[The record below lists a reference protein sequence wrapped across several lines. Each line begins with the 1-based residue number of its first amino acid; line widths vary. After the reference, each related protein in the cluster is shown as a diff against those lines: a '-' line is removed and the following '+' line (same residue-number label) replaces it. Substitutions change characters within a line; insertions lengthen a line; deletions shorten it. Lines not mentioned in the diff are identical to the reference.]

1 MVYNNLKKKSFL
13 ITGGTGSFGQK
24 FIKTLTDKYNPKRVV
39 VYSRDEDKQYKMSQT
54 FNQKCMRY
62 FLGDVRDS
70 ERLIE
75 ATRDIDIIV
84 HAAAL
89 KHVPSSEYNPLE
101 CIKTNIDGA
110 KNVINAALRYNVK
123 KIIAL
128 STDKAANPINL
139 YGATKLVSDK
149 SFVSAN
155 NISGKRKSIFSI
167 VRYGNVVNSRGS
179 VIPYFKKLIKE
190 NKPLTITDEKMSRF
204 LITLQEGVDFVMQ
217 SLALMKGGEIFVPKL
232 PSIKILEIAKIL
244 SPGSKVKFTGIRP
257 GEKYDEILCPK
268 DESHL
273 TLEFKKYYL
282 IKPSIIFNQPNDY
295 SKNLIGEKG
304 KRVKDNFEYNSKNS
318 IKKFKIDE
326 FKKKYLKAND

>member
-1 MVYNNLKKKSFL
+1 MIYNSLKKKSFL

-24 FIKTLTDKYNPKRVV
+24 FIKTLIKKYNPKRVV
-39 VYSRDEDKQYKMSQT
+39 VYSRDEDKQYKMSQE

-70 ERLIE
+70 DRLIE
-75 ATRDIDIIV
+75 ATRGIDIIV

-110 KNVINAALRYNVK
+110 KNVINAALFNHVK

-155 NISGKRKSIFSI
+155 NISGKRESIFSI

-179 VIPYFKKLIKE
+179 VIPYFKKLISEK
-190 NKPLTITDEKMSRF
+190 KPLTITDKKMSRF
-204 LITLQEGVDFVMQ
+204 LITLQEGVDFVIQ

-232 PSIKILEIAKIL
+232 PSIKIIDLAKIL
-244 SPGSKVKFTGIRP
+244 SSKSKIKFTGIRP
-257 GEKYDEILCPK
+257 GEKYDEVLCPK

-295 SKNLIGEKG
+295 TRNQLKEKG
-304 KRVKDNFEYNSKNS
+304 KKVKDGFEYNSKDS
-318 IKKFKIDE
+318 IKKFTLNE
-326 FKKKYLKAND
+326 FNEKYLKGE

>member
-1 MVYNNLKKKSFL
+1 
-13 ITGGTGSFGQK
+13 
-24 FIKTLTDKYNPKRVV
+24 
-39 VYSRDEDKQYKMSQT
+39 MSQE

-70 ERLIE
+70 DRLIE
-75 ATRDIDIIV
+75 ATRGIDIIV

-110 KNVINAALRYNVK
+110 KNVINAALFNHVK

-155 NISGKRKSIFSI
+155 NISGKRESIFSI

-179 VIPYFKKLIKE
+179 VIPYFKKLISEK
-190 NKPLTITDEKMSRF
+190 KPLTITDKKMSRF
-204 LITLQEGVDFVMQ
+204 LITLQEGVDFVIQ

-232 PSIKILEIAKIL
+232 PSIKIIDLAKIL
-244 SPGSKVKFTGIRP
+244 SSKSKIKFTGIRP
-257 GEKYDEILCPK
+257 GEKYDEVLCPK

-295 SKNLIGEKG
+295 TRNQLKEKG
-304 KRVKDNFEYNSKNS
+304 KKVKDGFEYNSKDS
-318 IKKFKIDE
+318 IKKFTLNE
-326 FKKKYLKAND
+326 FNEKYLKGE